1 MRISEIITEAEPN
14 QIAAGDS
21 QNPVQDPYV
30 WQYLSP
36 YEQLWVE
43 LGPDPVFKRL
53 GVAGNEEM
61 GWNSIPTARRKEMID
76 TLRKNDTIK
85 KFIADP
91 MNALKT
97 FVIHAKKIPTS

>member
-1 MRISEIITEAEPN
+1 MRIFEIITEEEPN
-14 QIAAGDS
+14 QNAAGD
-21 QNPVQDPYV
+21 PQDTYV
-30 WQYLSP
+30 WQYLSAH
-36 YEQLWVE
+36 EQLWVE

-61 GWNSIPTARRKEMID
+61 GWNSIPTATRKEMID

-91 MNALKT
+91 MNALTT
-97 FVIHAKKIPTS
+97 FVIHAKKVPGL